1 MDRLISAVVSM
12 VVAVAFSGALWISM
26 NLLVNQAKKDWSRF
40 AALASGIV
48 AAIFFG
54 ALRGNRSITPL
65 IADGDAIAFG
75 SGGGWLGH
83 LEWSVVGAVIWGGGL
98 FVISKLKDQLLV
110 RVGIGVAMGVL
121 SGWLIGSNL
130 QIWLRPSPTWVSVI
144 LATIVGAA
152 IGVGL
157 KYKAGNYLPKAV
169 LGASI
174 GFAIGAW
181 LLSPLA
187 WEPGTSG
194 ASETSAIL
202 LAIIPLA
209 LLGARFGLGTNPDI
223 RQAAK
228 FDARARAIIFVGPAV
243 LFLSVALVI
252 PALRTIYLS
261 FLDRDAEEFVGFD
274 NYVELFESEDS
285 FDFSNWTNIFTS
297 QLFWLALVLAGVGAA
312 IGLMAGHKRN
322 GEITYERTGSSVFS
336 IAFGFLLLMF
346 GIFSVI
352 RGTFFNNIWWVVT
365 VTTMSTI
372 LGLLIAVLSDRAGR
386 FENFAKALVFM
397 PMAVSFVGA
406 SIVWRLQYQP
416 RDPTSEQTGVMNA
429 VWVALGKL
437 SRAGEAG
444 NTYPSASRYV
454 VLVFLAA
461 IVAFIVYKAA
471 GRIRSDLTFSL
482 HVTGLVVFGYLFVEL
497 ARRSLGGFTT
507 TADGNIVP
515 DTILFLQEPPFNNVF
530 LMVVL
535 IWIQT
540 GFAMVILSAA
550 IKSVPSEFLEAA
562 RVDGATD
569 SQTFFNVTLPQILP
583 TVGVV
588 VTTLIVLV
596 SKVFDIVKVT
606 TGGNFDTNVLAN
618 DMYSTSFNFF
628 NIGLGAAIA
637 VFILISV
644 LPVMVYNIRRMQSVR
659 A

>member
-12 VVAVAFSGALWISM
+12 VIAVAFSGLLWISL

-40 AALASGIV
+40 AALTGGIV

-65 IADGDAIAFG
+65 IADADAIAFG

-83 LEWSVVGAVIWGGGL
+83 VEWSIVGAIIWGGGL
-98 FVISKLKDQLLV
+98 FAISKLKDQLLV
-110 RVGIGVAMGVL
+110 RVGIGVAMGVV
-121 SGWLIGSNL
+121 SGWLIGSNV
-130 QIWLRPSPTWVSVI
+130 QIWLRPSPNIVSLI
-144 LATIVGAA
+144 LATIIGAA
-152 IGVGL
+152 IGAGL
-157 KYKAGNYLPKAV
+157 KYRSRNFIPNAV
-169 LGASI
+169 LGAAI
-174 GFAIGAW
+174 GWAAGAW
-181 LLSPLA
+181 LFSPLA
-187 WEPGTSG
+187 WEAGSSG
-194 ASETSAIL
+194 ASETDAIIST
-202 LAIIPLA
+202 IIPLV
-209 LLGARFGLGTNPDI
+209 LLGIRFGLGKNPDI
-223 RQAAK
+223 RQTAI
-228 FDARARAIIFVGPAV
+228 FDARARAVIFVGPAV

-252 PALRTIYLS
+252 PALRTVYLS
-261 FLDRDAEEFVGFD
+261 FLDRDGADFVGFD

-285 FDFSNWTNIFTS
+285 FDLSNWTDIFTS
-297 QLFWLALVLAGVGAA
+297 QLFWIALVLTGVGAV
-312 IGLMAGHKRN
+312 IGLTAGHRRN

-336 IAFGFLLLMF
+336 IAFGVLLLMF

-365 VTTMSTI
+365 VTSMSTV
-372 LGLLIAVLSDRAGR
+372 LGLLIAVLSERAGR
-386 FENFAKALVFM
+386 FENFAKALIFM

-429 VWVALGKL
+429 IWVGLGKL
-437 SRAGEAG
+437 SNAGADG
-444 NTYPSASRYV
+444 NTYPSASRYL
-454 VLVFLAA
+454 VLIVLAA
-461 IVAFIVYKAA
+461 ILAFIAYQAF
-471 GRIRSDLTFSL
+471 GRIRGDRTFSL
-482 HVTGLVVFGYLFVEL
+482 HVTGLIMFGYLFVEL

-507 TADGNIVP
+507 SADGSIVP

-550 IKSVPSEFLEAA
+550 IKSVPTEFLEAA
-562 RVDGATD
+562 QIDGATE

-618 DMYSTSFNFF
+618 DMYTTSFNFF
-628 NIGLGAAIA
+628 NIGLGATIA
-637 VFILISV
+637 VFILITV
-644 LPVMVYNIRRMQSVR
+644 LPVMIYNIRQMQSVR
-659 A
+659 N